1 MLLPYR
7 YIGLARAFDSSCL
20 QNLGM
25 AMIVS
30 DEFSL
35 YDENIL
41 EHADRRT
48 ESFNTS
54 VIYRIICQ

>member
-1 MLLPYR
+1 MV
-7 YIGLARAFDSSCL
+7 
-20 QNLGM
+20 
-25 AMIVS
+25 MIVS
-30 DEFSL
+30 DEFIL

-54 VIYRIICQ
+54 VIYGIICQ